1 MICGETAGDIKAQKL
16 DALRDE
22 FFPSLSEVEQAII
35 RMRTEN
41 YTQTEIAA
49 MLGYKTQGAIS
60 KRLDV
65 IRKKA
70 EVFIKSRFQ
79 NEKNQ

>member
-1 MICGETAGDIKAQKL
+1 
-16 DALRDE
+16 
-22 FFPSLSEVEQAII
+22 
-35 RMRTEN
+35 MRTEN

-79 NEKNQ
+79 NGNNQ